1 MHIVLRTA
9 THEDYEAMCI
19 LFAQLDRVHYQAFHE
34 FFAEIL
40 ADEDAALQAQNAYA
54 NDRALVGNA

>member
-1 MHIVLRTA
+1 
-9 THEDYEAMCI
+9 MCI
-19 LFAQLDRVHYQAFHE
+19 LFAQLDRVHYQAFHEFFRSVEGPARSSE